1 MPGAAFHVL
10 PLLQRHGRF
19 RLLVFA
25 CPIAASELAVHP
37 RQCLTAMC
45 SKDNA
50 DVLAGTAVELL
61 RALVDE
67 ADDLPQAQLDILL
80 IRLLPAHAAEAPAS
94 HAATRALLQRS
105 ETTVQ
110 PYLQRLLSG
119 LLTGARTDSELRGDY
134 HSVFYAVGGNGI
146 VAAHWHVMGLQ
157 IVAAMMLL
165 TFWPCWCTRVD
176 GLVCWAVRF
185 LN

>member
-1 MPGAAFHVL
+1 MLLPPLPCWIAHLMQQLQLLCYMMSLQLQPTCASHNCRSCRSEENAGVL
-10 PLLQRHGRF
+10 
-19 RLLVFA
+19 
-25 CPIAASELAVHP
+25 E
-37 RQCLTAMC
+37 
-45 SKDNA
+45 
-50 DVLAGTAVELL
+50 GTVVELL
-61 RALVDE
+61 RAMVEE
-67 ADDLPQAQLDILL
+67 ADDLPQSQLDILL
-80 IRLLPAHAAEAPAS
+80 TRLLPAHAAEAPAS
-94 HAATRALLQRS
+94 HAATKALLQRT